1 MPHKNILE
9 KPEQLQLFPETEID
23 HLRKERIVKMLENEL
38 AAPVDV
44 ELTRNR
50 SAVLY
55 SRKRTGSFQVRMHQ
69 VFLLADRR
77 VIRAVADLIRK
88 GSKPARVI
96 INEYIKLHQKDI
108 MRQKSARA
116 IVLEPKG
123 KVYDLEKIL
132 RELAKKYDLH
142 PRRIK
147 ITWSRSRI
155 RKGQQTI
162 RLGSYNHDERLIRV
176 HSSLDQASVPQYFV
190 EYIVYHELLHALV
203 PPENKRGKKDF
214 HPPEYHKLEQKFEHF
229 KEARKFEKYI
239 TSHWL

>member
-1 MPHKNILE
+1 
-9 KPEQLQLFPETEID
+9 
-23 HLRKERIVKMLENEL
+23 
-38 AAPVDV
+38 
-44 ELTRNR
+44 
-50 SAVLY
+50 
-55 SRKRTGSFQVRMHQ
+55 
-69 VFLLADRR
+69 
-77 VIRAVADLIRK
+77 
-88 GSKPARVI
+88 
-96 INEYIKLHQKDI
+96 